1 MKNVIGLLIG
11 IVISI
16 MVQAQDIV
24 IPDSVATNIIEELIV
39 KDQLAKVVLTQD
51 SVILVLKNEN
61 SNLQG
66 KIKIYKTKE
75 EEWKKIVA
83 DLNAVIELKD
93 IIIQDLNKKLKN
105 SIPITLKSIGIAL
118 AIVGLLLLL

>member
-16 MVQAQDIV
+16 TVQAQDIV

-51 SVILVLKNEN
+51 SLILVLKNEN
-61 SNLQG
+61 SNLEG

-93 IIIQDLNKKLKN
+93 MIIQDLNKKLKN
-105 SIPITLKSIGIAL
+105 SIPITPKSIGIAL

>member
-16 MVQAQDIV
+16 TVQAQDIV